1 MSDEVRRQN
10 LAAFLRT
17 RRERL
22 SPEAVGLIRG
32 ARRRTAGLRREEVAQ
47 LANVS
52 VSWYTLLEQGRNIHP
67 SRDVLHGIADALQ
80 LTPIER
86 QHLFLLADPQPLIE
100 TYVSYDKMLDE
111 EVSPALHRILDA
123 LDPVPAYILGRRWR
137 YLAWNRAAEQ
147 LLQLSNSAAYG
158 YNAIWRVFA
167 DPAARHVYHQ
177 HWEQVA
183 QMVLAIFRAQ
193 SAPYSHEEWFKTW
206 IADLQRVSPEFRTW
220 WSRHDVRRIA
230 DMRKEVY
237 HPLVG
242 CLLFEHTTLQ
252 VPTMPDLKLMVYT
265 PLPETDTLTKL
276 QKLMAQTENA
286 SIHVVK

>member
-1 MSDEVRRQN
+1 MSDEARRQN
-10 LAAFLRT
+10 LAHFLRA

-22 SPEAVGLIRG
+22 APEAVGLNRG
-32 ARRRTAGLRREEVAQ
+32 ERRRTSGLRREEVAQ

-80 LTPIER
+80 LTPTER
-86 QHLFLLADPQPLIE
+86 EHLFLLADPQHLIE
-100 TYVSYDKMLDE
+100 TYVSYDKMVDE
-111 EVSPALHRILDA
+111 EISPALHRVLEA

-147 LLQLSNSAAYG
+147 VFLLSKSAAYG
-158 YNAIWRVFA
+158 YNVIWRVFA
-167 DPAARHVYHQ
+167 DPAVRHVYHQ

-183 QMVLAIFRAQ
+183 QKVLAEFRAQ

-220 WSRHDVRRIA
+220 WSQHDVRKIA
-230 DMRKEVY
+230 DTRKEIH

-242 CLLFEHTTLQ
+242 RLLFEHTTLQ
-252 VPTMPDLKLMVYT
+252 VPSVPDLKVMIYT

-276 QKLMAQTENA
+276 QKVMAETENA
-286 SIHVVK
+286 SVHVVK